1 MSIAILYT
9 FMLFVSLLSI
19 LMVGWKNKLNAEG
32 PFIQY
37 AFAVVM
43 DLFAYVLSALMP
55 WKWWIV

>member
-1 MSIAILYT
+1 
-9 FMLFVSLLSI
+9 MLFVSLLSI